1 MKIIKYILGLASC
14 VVLTVA
20 CQQKEAETKPEK
32 YTQYVNTFVG
42 TAPLTDPGFIGYT
55 PPKDWRVWAGLTYPG
70 ASLPNAMV
78 QLSPITAYHTGAG
91 YQYED
96 SIIYGFTH
104 TNKGHWNLCNIP
116 VFPVVG
122 AANGDRVY
130 QSAFSHDQEIA
141 SPGFYSVK
149 LQDFDINV
157 KLTTTLRCGFHQ
169 YEYTSA
175 NGKKVLFDLSRAN
188 NHVREWDITRVDEH
202 SVQGYQNMG
211 GETIYFF
218 AKLSEPI
225 ADMEVVKP
233 EGNRGGNA
241 LITLKDG
248 KKIVEMQIG
257 LSWVSTDNAKA
268 NLDFEIG
275 SKTFDQV
282 REDADQQWETLLSKV
297 KVEGGSERN
306 REMFYSSLYR
316 SFLWPA
322 LRSDV
327 NGDFKD
333 TKGEV
338 QNKGFRYYTIP
349 SLWDTYRNKLV
360 LLSMMSPDVSND
372 VIRTLQDI
380 GENRGFIPTF
390 FHGDHAAAYVS
401 GAYLRGVR
409 DYDVQK
415 VYQLLL
421 NNATKE
427 GGTRPHIAE
436 YIEKGYISTPV
447 VETPH
452 VESKAKAGVS
462 KTLEYSYDDYSLALL
477 AKELGDQPT
486 YELMS
491 KRSHNFKNLFDPST
505 NFMRGRLE
513 DGSWVPNFDP
523 QYPYYEYMY
532 REANAW
538 QVSFFAPHAMPEL
551 VALYGGTDPF
561 EAKLDS
567 LFSVPW
573 NPKHIARNVSS
584 FIGQYC
590 HGNQPDH
597 ETPWAYYFVNKP
609 EKSQKVLDNILN
621 NFYGVGEH
629 GIALSGMDDAGEM
642 SSWYV
647 FAAAG
652 FYPLSAGDE
661 EYIVSVP
668 LFDKVSWTTPVG
680 KEVVIS
686 KQGSGRALQDIQ
698 VDGKPLEGYFITHD
712 LFNSGGQLDIKT
724 K

>member
-14 VVLTVA
+14 VVLAVA

-116 VFPVVG
+116 VLPVVG
-122 AANGDRVY
+122 AVNGDRGY
-130 QSAFSHDQEIA
+130 QSEFSHDEETA

-169 YEYTSA
+169 YEYASS

-188 NHVREWDITRVDEH
+188 NHVREWDITRVDDH

-360 LLSMMSPDVSND
+360 LLSMISPDVSND

-491 KRSHNFKNLFDPST
+491 ERSLNFKNLFDSST

-551 VALYGGTDPF
+551 VALYGGADSF

-573 NPKHIARNVSS
+573 NPNHIARNVSS

-698 VDGKPLEGYFITHD
+698 VDGKTLEGYFITHD
-712 LFNSGGQLDIKT
+712 LFSSGGKLDIKT